1 VWTPELTKEEALTIV
16 EKCIE
21 ILKARFGL
29 RLAEFVVKC
38 IDSEG
43 ISIINDGM
51 IKKDGGR

>member
-1 VWTPELTKEEALTIV
+1 MWTPELTKEEALTIV

-51 IKKDGGR
+51 IKKGGGR